1 MRTAAEPARWQDR
14 AVRSRSLRARP
25 RRACPSDR
33 GFTLV
38 EVVVSILLV
47 GLTAT
52 AGLVTLRTSVRASVT
67 NRDHSN
73 AHAWL
78 QSATDVLYGAER
90 QDCGTATASREAEV
104 RAYYQQVVR
113 TTTNPAGW
121 PIENIEV
128 VAPVRFWDGSSTY
141 QSTCYD
147 DLGISL
153 QLITLRVR
161 NNDGEI
167 VETVEVVKG

>member
-1 MRTAAEPARWQDR
+1 MRTATEPARWQDR
-14 AVRSRSLRARP
+14 AVRSIVPRARP
-25 RRACPSDR
+25 RRDRASDR

-38 EVVVSILLV
+38 EVVVSIFLIGV
-47 GLTAT
+47 TAT
-52 AGLVTLRTSVRASVT
+52 AGLVTLRTSVQASAT

-90 QDCGTATASREAEV
+90 QDCGTTAVSLEAQV
-104 RAYYQQVVR
+104 RAYYQSVVR
-113 TTTNPAGW
+113 GTTNPAGW
-121 PIENIEV
+121 PAENIEV
-128 VAPVRFWDGSSTY
+128 VAPVRFWDGTSTY

-153 QLITLRVR
+153 QLITIRVR